1 MKCPKCQSRMETIN
15 HGEITVGRCTRCGG
29 LWLEALDAERLRD
42 TPGAEAIDQM
52 QSTWRPPIETADR
65 IDCPRCHGP
74 MIQMTVHRQPHI
86 RYEGCT
92 VCHGVFFDAGE
103 FSDMKRFTLAERLAA
118 IVPGVSRLRLG

>member
-1 MKCPKCQSRMETIN
+1 
-15 HGEITVGRCTRCGG
+15 
-29 LWLEALDAERLRD
+29 
-42 TPGAEAIDQM
+42 
-52 QSTWRPPIETADR
+52 
-65 IDCPRCHGP
+65 

-118 IVPGVSRLRLG
+118 IVPGVSRLRLR